1 MLRNVKRMVCQAR
14 SPLLAPMSDPSRA
27 VITEMEAA
35 FALSGLK
42 QVTEVE
48 GTPEH
53 QEFSESDWAVA
64 LFEHPGH

>member
-1 MLRNVKRMVCQAR
+1 MLRNVKGMACQSR
-14 SPLLAPMSDPSRA
+14 PPLLAPMSDPSSA

-48 GTPEH
+48 ETPEH
-53 QEFSESDWAVA
+53 QEFTESDWAVA
-64 LFEHPGH
+64 LYEHPGH

>member
-1 MLRNVKRMVCQAR
+1 
-14 SPLLAPMSDPSRA
+14 MSDPSSA

-48 GTPEH
+48 ETPEH
-53 QEFSESDWAVA
+53 QEFTESDWAVA
-64 LFEHPGH
+64 LYEHPGH